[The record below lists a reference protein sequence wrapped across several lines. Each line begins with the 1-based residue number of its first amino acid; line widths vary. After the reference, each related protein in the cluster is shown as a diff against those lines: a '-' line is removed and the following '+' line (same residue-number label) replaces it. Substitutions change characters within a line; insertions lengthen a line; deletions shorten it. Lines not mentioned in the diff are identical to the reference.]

1 VRLFDPDDA
10 ALSGAAPLP
19 KPAAPDAHEA
29 SAGGEPAV
37 SEEREAAPVGPLC
50 RVRLLVV
57 YDGTSFHGFAHQPGQ
72 TTIAGR
78 LKEALARVAGHD
90 VTLTCAGRTDT
101 GVHAAGQVIHADVV
115 ETFFQ
120 AQPDR
125 ERLIRS
131 LTHQVGPEIAVL
143 DVERAVDGFDARRS
157 ALSRRYRYR
166 LLCSAAPDP
175 LLRHETWHVPR
186 PLDVAAMRLA
196 VDTLLGE
203 HDFSAFCRRPPDG
216 GSLVRRVSEATL
228 RAEGSDRGA
237 HAGARPALNASS
249 PEVLRFEIEAKA
261 FCHQMVRSI
270 VGAIVSVG
278 EGKLT
283 AAGVLEM
290 LRAGDRSGGCRL
302 APPGGLCLESVR
314 YPTEMVPGGVWRPP
328 TCQPHAWADVPST

>member
-1 VRLFDPDDA
+1 V
-10 ALSGAAPLP
+10 
-19 KPAAPDAHEA
+19 
-29 SAGGEPAV
+29 
-37 SEEREAAPVGPLC
+37 
-50 RVRLLVV
+50 
-57 YDGTSFHGFAHQPGQ
+57 
-72 TTIAGR
+72 AGR
-78 LKEALARVAGHD
+78 LKEALARVAGHA
-90 VTLTCAGRTDT
+90 VILTCAGRTDT
-101 GVHAAGQVIHADVV
+101 GVHAAGQVVHADVV

-120 AQPDR
+120 AHPDR
-125 ERLIRS
+125 ERLVRS

-143 DVERAVDGFDARRS
+143 DVERAADGFDARRS

-175 LLRHETWHVPR
+175 LLRHVTWHVPG

-196 VDTLLGE
+196 ADTLLGE

-216 GSLVRRVSEATL
+216 GSLVRRISDATL
-228 RAEGSDRGA
+228 RAEPADPGTPPD
-237 HAGARPALNASS
+237 ARPALNASS
-249 PEVLRFEIEAKA
+249 SEMLRFEIEAKA

-302 APPGGLCLESVR
+302 APPRGLCLQAVR
-314 YPTEMVPGGVWRPP
+314 YPADLVPGGVWLPP
-328 TCQPHAWADVPST
+328 TCLPHAWADLPGVRPAGRAGRAGA